1 MKNADRN
8 VRETGAES
16 PTGADTGGPEDRIV
30 PSDGRQEHHGLIQRC
45 RSIIGD
51 LAVRLER
58 ETPPLRVPRPVG
70 ERRRIAGS
78 PYHPYPE
85 VFIQLSG
92 ATDFRMPEDVFT
104 LYPGELCIMP
114 RFIPHREQAL
124 GYRGAR
130 FSNLVLMFAGD
141 SLSFH
146 IALESHGRP
155 FVAEAERFEYRS
167 AARLGE
173 YLDDAVD
180 LYWSSAADEALRGR
194 TITYLLQALL
204 HRLLVLLA
212 EETPVRFSGHPTIA
226 RAKKLIEINLSNPN
240 LSVRTLADWLRC
252 SADYLSY
259 LFHKETGET
268 LVRHV
273 TRRRIA
279 LASELLGRS
288 GLTVSEVAWACGYD
302 DAGYFSRIFK
312 RITGKTPGEYAHRGG

>member
-1 MKNADRN
+1 MANTDRN
-8 VRETGAES
+8 AR
-16 PTGADTGGPEDRIV
+16 GADAGNSTEADLGGRENRTA
-30 PSDGRQEHHGLIQRC
+30 SSGGRPDHHGLIQRC
-45 RSIIGD
+45 RTIITD
-51 LAVRLER
+51 LAERLEQ
-58 ETPPLRVPRPVG
+58 ETAALRVPRPVG

-124 GYRGAR
+124 TYRGAR

-146 IALESHGRP
+146 IAQESHGRP

-173 YLDDAVD
+173 YLDDVVD
-180 LYWSSAADEALRGR
+180 LYWSAAADETLRGR
-194 TITYLLQALL
+194 TIAHLLQALL

-212 EETPVRFSGHPTIA
+212 EETPVRFAGHPTVA

-240 LSVRTLADWLRC
+240 LSVRTLSDWLRC
-252 SADYLSY
+252 SADYLSH

-268 LVRHV
+268 LVRHI

-279 LASELLGRS
+279 LASGLLGRS

-312 RITGKTPGEYAHRGG
+312 RVTGKTPGEFTHRGG